1 MIFFLSLHEIYSIA
15 HLLKLQKTL
24 LWSLMIKKAYNSKKL
39 TITFSGVTSLKKI
52 GFFSLAGIQQ
62 QEINHNI
69 FRCQIIQKNS
79 GFFSLAVPVH
89 VFLAV
94 KVGVGSKIHLPQF
107 QRFFLLELLMSL
119 IHSGEVVDNETR
131 RIGVCLFG
139 LRAPTIMM
147 T

>member
-1 MIFFLSLHEIYSIA
+1 MTYISQLLLFPIMIFFLSLHEIYSIA

-24 LWSLMIKKAYNSKKL
+24 LWSLMIKKGIQQQEINYN
-39 TITFSGVTSLKKI
+39 IFRCHIIKKI

-107 QRFFLLELLMSL
+107 QRFFFSL
-119 IHSGEVVDNETR
+119 NY
-131 RIGVCLFG
+131 
-139 LRAPTIMM
+139 
-147 T
+147 

>member
-1 MIFFLSLHEIYSIA
+1 MTYISQLLLFPIMIFFLSLHEIYSIA
-15 HLLKLQKTL
+15 HLLKLHKTL

-39 TITFSGVTSLKKI
+39 TITFSGVTLLKKI

-94 KVGVGSKIHLPQF
+94 KVGVGSFKKSF
-107 QRFFLLELLMSL
+107 KFFLYISK
-119 IHSGEVVDNETR
+119 T
-131 RIGVCLFG
+131 
-139 LRAPTIMM
+139 
-147 T
+147 